1 MAECSGRLAS
11 MAPCPVK
18 AYVALGSNLG
28 DRKAHLEAALAAL
41 AESEAISVLRVS
53 PIYETEPVDPA
64 EVAAGEDA
72 EAAGGSQQRYL
83 NAVAEVETTL
93 DAPVLLERLLL
104 IEVSQGRTR
113 GRVANLARSLDLDLL
128 LWGNCV
134 IDVPGLVIPHPRMHQ
149 RSFVLDPLCD
159 LVPHAVHPLLGETI
173 ATLAQR
179 ARDPDGGP

>member
-1 MAECSGRLAS
+1 MAECSGRLAT
-11 MAPCPVK
+11 MASSPVK

-53 PIYETEPVDPA
+53 PIYETDPVDPA
-64 EVAAGEDA
+64 EVA
-72 EAAGGSQQRYL
+72 GGSQRRYL

-93 DAPVLLERLLL
+93 DAPNLLERLLL
-104 IEVSQGRTR
+104 IEASQGRSR
-113 GRVANLARSLDLDLL
+113 GPIANLARTLDLDLL
-128 LWGNCV
+128 LWGNV
-134 IDVPGLVIPHPRMHQ
+134 VVDLPGLVVPHPRMHQ

-159 LVPHAVHPLLGETI
+159 LVPDAVHPLLGETI
-173 ATLAQR
+173 AALARR